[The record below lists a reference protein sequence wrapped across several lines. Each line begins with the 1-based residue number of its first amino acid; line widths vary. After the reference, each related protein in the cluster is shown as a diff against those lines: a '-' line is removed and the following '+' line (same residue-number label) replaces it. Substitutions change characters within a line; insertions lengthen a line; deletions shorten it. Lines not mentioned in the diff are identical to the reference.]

1 MKPRELIAKAEIPGG
16 GELSLFR
23 RGDDFMIVRV
33 ESRTASQLPTFD
45 EARRELGDRVYM
57 DKMGQARR
65 TWLDG
70 LRRRNHVEIRL

>member
-1 MKPRELIAKAEIPGG
+1 
-16 GELSLFR
+16 
-23 RGDDFMIVRV
+23 VRV
-33 ESRTASQLPTFD
+33 NSRDASQLPSFD

-70 LRRRNHVEIRL
+70 LRRRNHVEVRL

>member
-1 MKPRELIAKAEIPGG
+1 L
-16 GELSLFR
+16 
-23 RGDDFMIVRV
+23 IVRV
-33 ESRTASQLPTFD
+33 NSRAPSQLPTFD

-70 LRRRNHVEIRL
+70 LRRRNHVEVRL